1 VEVREFFEALLR
13 LSTYA
18 NDPERFSAG
27 VAVKQLQIAAGSNVL
42 YLDGGWRTL
51 VSGLAER
58 AEEAGV
64 RVVRDKGVER
74 IERDETGAVRA
85 CVSQTEARRAPKRSS
100 WPQARACSR
109 RCSATTKTTRNSLTR
124 WKQLAST

>member
-1 VEVREFFEALLR
+1 MRTIPSA
-13 LSTYA
+13 
-18 NDPERFSAG
+18 FSAG

-74 IERDETGAVRA
+74 IERDETGAVRGVRFA
-85 CVSQTEARRAPKRSS
+85 DGSTESA
-100 WPQARACSR
+100 QAVVVAAGPRVLA
-109 RCSATTKTTRNSLTR
+109 SLLGDHEDDAEQPDR